1 VDDRALLKD
10 LRLAIQGTEGK
21 GAEVQAAEISAVLA
35 RYGATVAD
43 VQRLL
48 GWARQRRRTELRS
61 LRSRIDAIIENREN
75 HEIDAATADAVD
87 RYVRERMGP
96 RH

>member
-1 VDDRALLKD
+1 MDDRALLKD
-10 LRLAIQGTEGK
+10 LRLAIQGTEGQ

-87 RYVRERMGP
+87 RYLRERMGP